1 MAILRALVRVAGGV
15 GGRSRIFQSGVEGG
29 EVHGPV
35 RAEVLN
41 HPAGHGVDLGVGVV
55 GARNQQIGDL
65 EPQPRLVL
73 EVLERLEH
81 RLQPPGADPPVEVL
95 GEPLEI
101 DVGGIHVPVE
111 LDPRLGPDVAG
122 RDRDGLDT
130 DLGTGL
136 RDIDGVLHKRSP
148 DRCR

>member
-1 MAILRALVRVAGGV
+1 MAISRALVRVAGGV
-15 GGRSRIFQSGVEGG
+15 GGRSRIFQSGWKAVKCMVTSGSRCSTTQ
-29 EVHGPV
+29 PV
-35 RAEVLN
+35 MASISASVSLAPGISRLVISN
-41 HPAGHGVDLGVGVV
+41 HT
-55 GARNQQIGDL
+55 
-65 EPQPRLVL
+65 PRLVL

-101 DVGGIHVPVE
+101 DVGGVHVPVE

-130 DLGTGL
+130 DLVTGL
-136 RDIDGVLHKRSP
+136 RHIDGVLHE
-148 DRCR
+148 D